1 MTAPVIRIEGLSKT
15 FTPRRGF
22 SLGSKAGVRAVD
34 DISLDVQPGSTT
46 ALVGESGCG
55 KSTTGRLILRL
66 IEPTA
71 GRILF
76 EGRDIASLGR
86 RELKAVRRHLQ
97 IIFQD
102 PFGSMSPRR
111 TVAQIIAE
119 PLEAQG
125 MIPSPA
131 RGREIVA
138 GLLEQV
144 GLSPDHMHR
153 TARQFSGG
161 QRQRIGIARAIS
173 VGPRFIVADEPVSA
187 LDVSVQAQI
196 VNLMQDLQAQQNLAY
211 LFISHDLAIVRHIA
225 DRVAVMYLGRI
236 VEEGPKAQIFAA
248 PQHPYTQALLSAAP
262 DANLAARRE
271 RIILGGD
278 VPSPTAVPSGCGFR
292 TRCPLAQQI
301 CMESRPELR
310 HVAPGQTAACHF
322 ATPNPIPAAKES
334 AS

>member
-1 MTAPVIRIEGLSKT
+1 MSAPILRIEGLGKT
-15 FTPRRGF
+15 FPARRR
-22 SLGSKAGVRAVD
+22 LGRATGPGIRAVD
-34 DISLDVQPGSTT
+34 DLSLDIAAGSTM

-76 EGRDIASLGR
+76 EGRDIAGLAP
-86 RELKAVRRHLQ
+86 REMKAVRRHLQ

-111 TVAQIIAE
+111 TIAQIIAE

-125 MIPSPA
+125 MIASPTQQ
-131 RGREIVA
+131 REIVA

-153 TARQFSGG
+153 LPRQFSGG

-236 VEEGPKAQIFAA
+236 VEEGPKRQIFAA

-262 DANLAARRE
+262 DANLAAKRE

-278 VPSPTAVPSGCGFR
+278 VPSPAAVPSGCGFR
-292 TRCPLAQQI
+292 TRCPLAQPI
-301 CMESRPELR
+301 CAETRPELR
-310 HVAPGQTAACHF
+310 QVADGQRAACHF
-322 ATPNPIPAAKES
+322 ATPNPIPLKDS
-334 AS
+334 RP